1 MIMKKILIIL
11 SLGLVIALAVG
22 YYQWNKP
29 KRTAADEKPVAS
41 LTADDLFMAYAENET
56 ASNAAY
62 LNKVVEVSGTIIS
75 TETDPTGAT
84 VAYLE
89 TSDLLG
95 TVSCTFVP
103 DNTLVITTGEQITVK
118 GICTGMLTDVILT
131 QCVKQ

>member
-1 MIMKKILIIL
+1 MKKKILIIITVGIL
-11 SLGLVIALAVG
+11 AALGTA
-22 YYQWNKP
+22 YYMWNKP

-41 LTADDLFMAYAENET
+41 LTADDLFQAYSENET

-62 LNKVVEVSGTIIS
+62 LNKVLEVSGNVVN
-75 TETDPTGAT
+75 TETDPTGAI

-95 TVSCTFVP
+95 TVSCTFIPGNDPGV
-103 DNTLVITTGEQITVK
+103 NTGDQIKIK